1 MVICLQ
7 CSTAKPDALDWRF
20 CSLSGQNIAAE
31 LYVTRI
37 TLTGACL
44 GVAVFSTGPAAVA
57 RALSGALAGGWRV
70 GAGTGFGDGQTARF
84 TRLGTRRSTRLL
96 PLRPPAVYYNT

>member
-1 MVICLQ
+1 M
-7 CSTAKPDALDWRF
+7 
-20 CSLSGQNIAAE
+20 
-31 LYVTRI
+31 TRI

-70 GAGTGFGDGQTARF
+70 GAGAGFGDGQVAR
-84 TRLGTRRSTRLL
+84 S
-96 PLRPPAVYYNT
+96 A

>member
-1 MVICLQ
+1 MG
-7 CSTAKPDALDWRF
+7 TAEPDALDWRY
-20 CSLSGQNIAAE
+20 CSVSGQNIAAE

-44 GVAVFSTGPAAVA
+44 GVAVFSTCPDAVA

>member
-1 MVICLQ
+1 MIQ
-7 CSTAKPDALDWRF
+7 T
-20 CSLSGQNIAAE
+20 
-31 LYVTRI
+31 

-44 GVAVFSTGPAAVA
+44 GVAVCSTGPDVVA